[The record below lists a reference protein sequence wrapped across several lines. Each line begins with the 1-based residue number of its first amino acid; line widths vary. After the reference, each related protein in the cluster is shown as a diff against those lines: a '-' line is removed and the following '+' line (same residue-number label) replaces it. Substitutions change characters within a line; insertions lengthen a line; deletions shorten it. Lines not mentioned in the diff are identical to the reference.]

1 MRFFSVPCVSVSS
14 CLINPETIGF
24 LLLLAVFMFVSGCSE
39 KGPCLQGYSSLR
51 RREGQTRR
59 DRDSANP
66 LPEVGEALPSRS
78 VCRYRG
84 AVLPPERTCLTRRTK
99 ARNMTISN
107 PWMWPSSAEGRA
119 ASLWLSKLRG
129 AADSTWYGLR
139 ARAAIRRHVESKV
152 TNSVG
157 SRSRTTTTPS
167 SALLGSF
174 RNS

>member
-39 KGPCLQGYSSLR
+39 KGPCLQGYSCIPRYDDAKDKL
-51 RREGQTRR
+51 GAIVTA
-59 DRDSANP
+59 ANP

-99 ARNMTISN
+99 ARN
-107 PWMWPSSAEGRA
+107 
-119 ASLWLSKLRG
+119 
-129 AADSTWYGLR
+129 
-139 ARAAIRRHVESKV
+139 
-152 TNSVG
+152 
-157 SRSRTTTTPS
+157 
-167 SALLGSF
+167 
-174 RNS
+174 

>member
-119 ASLWLSKLRG
+119 ASLWPSKLRR
-129 AADSTWYGLR
+129 AADSTWLPG
-139 ARAAIRRHVESKV
+139 RHLIQGTSLD
-152 TNSVG
+152 
-157 SRSRTTTTPS
+157 P
-167 SALLGSF
+167 F
-174 RNS
+174 